1 MMKPLL
7 IRLLPLLCALCLC
20 ACVAPEAAVT
30 PAPAA
35 SALAPSATPVA
46 LTEDDLV
53 AMLCEREG
61 VDASCVLGCVLAL
74 DGAYERVGVVLY
86 EDRAEGMVY
95 AAFMDAD
102 GFCQRCGL
110 SGKPAANPELKYL
123 GGGTVSFRLVFD
135 GVENLCKL
143 SFSAEDGNVLFAS
156 STSKIY

>member
-20 ACVAPEAAVT
+20 ACAAPEAAVT

-53 AMLCEREG
+53 AMLCDREG
-61 VDASCVLGCVLAL
+61 VDASCVLGCVLAP

-86 EDRAEGMVY
+86 EDVGKGIVY

-110 SGKPAANPELKYL
+110 AGRPAPELALTYL
-123 GGGTVSFRLVFD
+123 GGGAVSFRLVFD

-143 SFSAEDGNVLFAS
+143 SFSSEDGSVLFAS

>member
-1 MMKPLL
+1 MMKTLL
-7 IRLLPLLCALCLC
+7 TRLLPLLCALSLC
-20 ACVAPEAAVT
+20 ACGASELPAA

-35 SALAPSATPVA
+35 SAPAPSATAAA

-53 AMLCEREG
+53 AMLCDFEG
-61 VDASCVLGCVLAL
+61 VDASCVLGCVLAP

-95 AAFMDAD
+95 AAFMHAY
-102 GFCQRCGL
+102 GSCQRCGL
-110 SGKPAANPELKYL
+110 SGKPAPDLELKYL
-123 GGGTVSFRLVFD
+123 GDGTVSFRLVFD

-143 SFSAEDGNVLFAS
+143 SFSVEDGNVLFAS